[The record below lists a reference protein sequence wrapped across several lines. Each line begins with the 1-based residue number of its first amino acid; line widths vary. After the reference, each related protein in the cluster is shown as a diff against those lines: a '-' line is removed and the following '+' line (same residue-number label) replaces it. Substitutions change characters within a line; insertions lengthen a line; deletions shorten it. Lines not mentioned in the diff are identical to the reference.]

1 MHNEGLEEKKNEGLE
16 EKKSKHF
23 LTWEKLEYVIT

>member
-16 EKKSKHF
+16 EKKSEHF